1 MSKKKNMYKKYE
13 DMSMD
18 DVIASYASSKAPK
31 KSYSINDLLN
41 EGSKEAQLEEP
52 SVGDFVNGILN
63 SRADEAYRHQYLGEP
78 ARKAEVVNNEYH
90 REVETETSNIN
101 LSVKYDVDINNE
113 AEDIFVSKSFAESLE
128 VPEMKKEEIKEKPTK
143 GFLDYYTPTT
153 VSISNG
159 NVNINNK
166 FGVRN
171 IVGIANNESNGMK
184 VVEPLDMVKND
195 IITAT
200 MFIVLGNMEPDAIYT
215 EEEFDNVFGKIS
227 EFDTDKFL
235 FILEDELS
243 IVLCYYISDEM
254 YENFLSTYNK
264 LDTFNLLYTSMK
276 TAIYMDG
283 DAFDYSFIEK
293 IYKNDSIIDEYLEK
307 FAHNDEFYQF
317 FLDDE
322 KTVYGEDVAQGY
334 HPAISLTYT
343 RNQLKEVMAS
353 LCDGIIPKPD
363 ENESEGATNDDT
375 PFHDDG
381 GEPVDIRDES
391 EKEEEK
397 EKIKKVQEREYSDW
411 LDEAQTWTFRDLVP
425 DDPNELPP
433 VEDTSSVEDVELKEV
448 VREKEESNIN
458 QDSDDDM
465 VLPVIR
471 G

>member
-52 SVGDFVNGILN
+52 SVGDFVNGILS
-63 SRADEAYRHQYLGEP
+63 SRADEAYTHQYLGGP
-78 ARKAEVVNNEYH
+78 DRTAEVVNNEYH
-90 REVETETSNIN
+90 KEVPTETGSVN

-113 AEDIFVSKSFAESLE
+113 AEDIIVSKSFAESLE
-128 VPEMKKEEIKEKPTK
+128 VPEMKKEEIKEKPAK
-143 GFLDYYTPTT
+143 GFLDYHHPFS
-153 VSISNG
+153 VEISDHG
-159 NVNINNK
+159 DVVIKTK

-171 IVGIANNESNGMK
+171 IVGIANNKANGTK
-184 VVEPLDMVKND
+184 IVEPLEMDKND

-200 MFIVLGNMEPDAIYT
+200 MFIVVANLEPDAIYT

-227 EFDTDKFL
+227 EYDTDHFL

-243 IVLCYYISDEM
+243 IVLCYYIPEDSYKE
-254 YENFLSTYNK
+254 FLSKYK
-264 LDTFNLLYTSMK
+264 RLDTFNMLYTCMK

-283 DAFDYSFIEK
+283 DAFDYSFVERL
-293 IYKNDSIIDEYLEK
+293 YKNNSIIDEYLEK

-317 FLDDE
+317 FLDDD

-334 HPAISLTYT
+334 HPAISLTCT

-353 LCDGIIPKPD
+353 LCDGLIPKSD
-363 ENESEGATNDDT
+363 ENESEGATNDNT
-375 PFHDDG
+375 PFHDDE
-381 GEPVDIRDES
+381 GESVDIRDES

-397 EKIKKVQEREYSDW
+397 EEIKEVQEREYSDW

-425 DDPNELPP
+425 DDPNES
-433 VEDTSSVEDVELKEV
+433 SSVEDVELKEV